1 MSESVSLTA
10 NYREM
15 AEKDV
20 QAIAILEAETFSDA
34 WTSQGIYETF
44 CQKQAFVTVAEVD
57 GQIAG
62 YCIIYH
68 VMDEGEIARIAV
80 GNKFR
85 RRGIGRGLLD
95 YACKSCKERQVE
107 RLLLDVRE
115 SNMGARTFYKAY
127 GFAEDGIRKNF
138 YEQPKEHA
146 VLMSKT
152 LG

>member
-1 MSESVSLTA
+1 MSESVLLAA
-10 NYREM
+10 NYRKMTE
-15 AEKDV
+15 ADV
-20 QAIAILEAETFSDA
+20 QAIATLEAETFPDA
-34 WTSQGIYETF
+34 WTSQGVYETF
-44 CQKQAFVTVAEVD
+44 CQNQAFVTVAEVE
-57 GQIAG
+57 GEIAG

-80 GNKFR
+80 VSKFR
-85 RRGIGRGLLD
+85 RQGIGRGLLD
-95 YACKSCKERQVE
+95 YTCKSCQERQVE

-127 GFAEDGIRKNF
+127 GFAEDGMRKNF